1 MVTVRVCSKLKTS
14 WKLVVFTDI
23 VGKNSRYFVGVFNKT
38 IIPLALVGYE
48 MIIANSYPTRTRG
61 IIVKYIYF
69 CFPTSSLGNTLI
81 EENLQSIR
89 CLYPAAGSTIWS
101 HPTVEDC
108 LLRESKIQT
117 RWLDFYPVSSLSC
130 FSIYKTGS
138 VRTMRMWSP
147 WQNDCKTAWP
157 RRWIDLLLCR

>member
-1 MVTVRVCSKLKTS
+1 M
-14 WKLVVFTDI
+14 FTNK

-69 CFPTSSLGNTLI
+69 CFPTSSLGNTLK

-89 CLYPAAGSTIWS
+89 CPYPAAGYTIWS
-101 HPTVEDC
+101 HPTLQEC
-108 LLRESKIQT
+108 LLRASKIQT
-117 RWLDFYPVSSLSC
+117 RLLDLYPVSSLSC
-130 FSIYKTGS
+130 FIIYKTRS
-138 VRTMRMWSP
+138 VRTRRMWSP
-147 WQNDCKTAWP
+147 WQNDSKTA
-157 RRWIDLLLCR
+157 